1 MGKLGTTEHVVEIDG
16 KQITFEAG
24 LLAQQAGGAV
34 VTSLQDVK
42 VLTTTTASK
51 NTKEFLG
58 FFPLT
63 IEVEER
69 QYASGQIPGSFFK
82 REGRPST
89 DAILTCRLTDR
100 PMRPTFADG
109 LRNEIQ
115 VVNTVLQTTKEDPY
129 DVVSMNGA
137 SAATMLAG
145 IPFAGPIGSLRYAMT
160 RDGSWIAFPSYKE
173 LEEECVFNM
182 VVAGRVTDDGEVAIL
197 MIEADATDDAFI
209 KIEMGAEAPTE
220 AAIGKAIED
229 VKPIIRQLCEA
240 QDAFV
245 KKMGGGREVGDF
257 KFFLDY
263 TDEVLDKV
271 MDLSVSAVEKV
282 YADGS
287 TGKEE
292 KQDALMEI
300 KAKMLEDFA
309 ASLSDDDDA
318 DDLKKQASQAFR
330 SVEKK
335 VVRKM
340 IVSTKKRID
349 GRGLSDLRKVT
360 CDIDV
365 LPKTHGSA
373 IFQRGET
380 QSLSVLALGSTRDN
394 QRLDTLSPVTEKY
407 YMHHYNMPP
416 WSTGETGRVGS
427 PKRREI
433 GHGML
438 GERALVPVLPPM
450 AEWPYT
456 MRIVTDLMG
465 SNGSTSMASVCG
477 STLAL
482 MAGGV
487 PIHAPVAGIAMGLI
501 KEGDD
506 YITLT
511 DIQGVEDFYGD
522 MDFKV
527 AGTREFVTALQLDTK
542 LTGIPADVLGKA
554 LLQAKDARDEILDIM
569 ADTIAEPR
577 DEVAAGAPRLEVVSI
592 PQDKIGEVIGP
603 RGKIIKEL
611 TEQTGAQI
619 DIEEEGGRGIVR
631 IYGTSAEQ
639 VNAAVAKVNA
649 IANPVMP
656 EAGERYHATVVKT
669 VDFGAFVSLTP
680 GIDGLLHI
688 SALSKMVGKRL
699 NHAEEAVD
707 VGQQVWVEVKEVL
720 DGGRKFKLEYV
731 DDEGNVVS
739 TERDGGDKGDR
750 GGRSGGGDRD
760 RGDRGG
766 RSGGGDRDRGDR
778 GGRERGG
785 RDRDRDAKR
794 DEPKSDDRGGRDRDR
809 DAKRDEPKSDDRGGR
824 DRDRDAKRDEPKRD
838 DDRGGRDSGGDSD
851 NEGGGRQR
859 TRTRTRSRD

>member
-1 MGKLGTTEHVVEIDG
+1 MGKLGTVEHIFEIDG
-16 KQITFEAG
+16 KEISFEGG

-34 VTSLQDVK
+34 ITSLADVK
-42 VLTTTTASK
+42 VLTTTTASR

-115 VVNTVLQTTKEDPY
+115 VVNTVLQTTKTDPY
-129 DVVSMNGA
+129 DVIAMNGA
-137 SAATMLAG
+137 STATMLAG
-145 IPFAGPIGSLRYAMT
+145 IPFAGPIGSVRYAMM
-160 RDGSWIAFPSYKE
+160 RDGSWIAFPSYEE
-173 LEEECVFNM
+173 LESECVFNM
-182 VVAGRVTDDGEVAIL
+182 IVAGRVTDDGEVAIL
-197 MIEADATDDAFI
+197 MIEAEATDDSYI
-209 KIEMGAEAPTE
+209 KVEMGASAPDE
-220 AAIGKAIED
+220 KAIGAAIES
-229 VKPIIRQLCEA
+229 VKPVIRQLCEE
-240 QDAFV
+240 QEAFI
-245 KKMGGGREVGDF
+245 KKMGGGRPLGEF
-257 KFFLDY
+257 KYFLDY

-271 MDLSVSAVEKV
+271 LGLCMSDVEAV

-287 TGKEE
+287 TSKEA
-292 KQDALMEI
+292 KSDALSVI
-300 KAKMLEDFA
+300 KTKMLETFNA
-309 ASLSDDDDA
+309 GLSGDDDA
-318 DDLKKQASQAFR
+318 EDLGKQASQAFR

-340 IVSTKKRID
+340 IVSTKTRID
-349 GRGLSDLRKVT
+349 GRGLTDLRKVT
-360 CDIDV
+360 CEVGV

-450 AEWPYT
+450 DEWPYT

-482 MAGGV
+482 MDGGV
-487 PIHAPVAGIAMGLI
+487 PIQAPVAGIAMGLI
-501 KEGDD
+501 SEGDEF
-506 YITLT
+506 ITLT

-542 LTGIPADVLGKA
+542 LTGIPAPILAAA
-554 LLQAKDARDEILDIM
+554 LLQAKVARDEILDIM
-569 ADTIAEPR
+569 EQTIAEPR
-577 DEVAAGAPRLEVVSI
+577 DEVAEGAPRLEVVSI

-611 TEQTGAQI
+611 VEQTGAQI

-631 IYGTSAEQ
+631 IYGKSAEQ
-639 VNAAVAKVNA
+639 VNDAVSRVNA
-649 IANPVMP
+649 IANPVLP

-688 SALSKMVGKRL
+688 SALSKMAGKRL
-699 NHAEEAVD
+699 NHGEEATN
-707 VGQQVWVEVKEVL
+707 VGDQIWVEVKEVL
-720 DGGRKFKLEYV
+720 DGGRRFKLEYV
-731 DDEGNVVS
+731 DDEGNAIS
-739 TERDGGDKGDR
+739 TEGGGGGDRSGGGDR

-760 RGDRGG
+760 RGGDRGG
-766 RSGGGDRDRGDR
+766 RSGGGDRGGRSGGGDR
-778 GGRERGG
+778 GGRSERDERPAKSES
-785 RDRDRDAKR
+785 RDNDGAERDERPAKSESRDNDGAKR
-794 DEPKSDDRGGRDRDR
+794 DERPAKSESGDNDGGRT
-809 DAKRDEPKSDDRGGR
+809 
-824 DRDRDAKRDEPKRD
+824 
-838 DDRGGRDSGGDSD
+838 
-851 NEGGGRQR
+851 R
-859 TRTRTRSRD
+859 TRTRTRSRE